1 MSPEELKIQK
11 LKIRLAIVYGTIIA
25 LLLAKIAFI
34 K

>member
-1 MSPEELKIQK
+1 MSPEETKIQK
-11 LKIRLAIVYGTIIA
+11 LKIKLAIIYGTIIV

>member
-11 LKIRLAIVYGTIIA
+11 LKIKLAVVYGTIIA